1 MPDPITG
8 AATTEDAARQAAAE
22 AIRKA
27 HEAAAANNPMKW
39 AAVRGV
45 LAVVHFVDA
54 NLSVIVQSGLRATN
68 DAKAWLSQNTTAEM
82 WAGLLLLLGLLAL
95 LSGTGSKPARAG
107 ADKEK

>member
-45 LAVVHFVDA
+45 LAVFHFVDA

-95 LSGTGSKPARAG
+95 LSGSKPARAG